1 MVAISQSVWRFMK
14 EVNMLQ
20 PNQKITALYC
30 RLSRDDNL
38 EGDSN
43 SIQNQKLILQK
54 YADENGFQNTRFY
67 VDDGY
72 SGANFNRPAFEQMMD
87 DMSNGDIAVIITKDL
102 SRLGRNQLHTGL
114 YIEEIFPP
122 NDVRY
127 IAVNDNVDTKYE
139 NSNELMPFKNLF
151 NEWHVRDCSRKVR
164 NVVNAK
170 AQRGIRVGTR
180 APYGY
185 HKGAT
190 KDSPLLVDE
199 EAAAVVKRIFAMCAG
214 GMGPAQIAKQL
225 KEECIYSPSMYAH
238 TKFGTSHS
246 GLNAERPYNW
256 TGDMVADMLQNMVYL
271 GHTVNLRYSTKSYK
285 DKKRCERPKSEW
297 LIFENTHEELV
308 DQETWDIVQEVRS
321 HKRRRTNM
329 DEQNM
334 FSGLVYCADCGKPMV
349 LHRAHTMKP
358 EQNHFTCRTYKKDGA
373 EVCSAHYIREVALKE
388 IVLETIRRATEF
400 ARSDP
405 ERFAAYIQQKQ
416 STEVA
421 KEIRGVER
429 ELSTM
434 RKRDG
439 ELDVVFKRMYE
450 DSALGRVSNEQFRLL
465 SEAYSKEKA
474 QLAEAI
480 PATEERLEKLRSSMA
495 NAKNFIA
502 KARKFTDMTELTPEL
517 LRTFVAK
524 IIVYEK
530 EVKYSKHA
538 PQKIHICFRDFN
550 LNETDD
556 MLLCGETT
564 EKADSTILPTLRRA
578 RSRSL
583 RPRAMLTKAQQPSP
597 TITAMARATT
607 VRGEHHRV
615 GGVAVGPQ
623 IVGVGNEDLV
633 HDVVQ
638 GPHQQGDHAGNGVAA
653 HEPPHT
659 LRSQKFVG
667 AFHKISLSFLQ
678 NPRLRG
684 FWRKKSAALLQ
695 PDLRRNATR
704 CGISISDFGKTCKWW
719 LCAKIGSRPAARNG
733 RFSQ

>member
-1 MVAISQSVWRFMK
+1 M
-14 EVNMLQ
+14 
-20 PNQKITALYC
+20 
-30 RLSRDDNL
+30 
-38 EGDSN
+38 
-43 SIQNQKLILQK
+43 
-54 YADENGFQNTRFY
+54 
-67 VDDGY
+67 
-72 SGANFNRPAFEQMMD
+72 
-87 DMSNGDIAVIITKDL
+87 
-102 SRLGRNQLHTGL
+102 
-114 YIEEIFPP
+114 
-122 NDVRY
+122 RY

-185 HKGAT
+185 RKGAT

-225 KEECIYSPSMYAH
+225 KKECIYSPSMYAY

-421 KEIRGVER
+421 KEIRGWNGNCPR
-429 ELSTM
+429 C
-434 RKRDG
+434 G
-439 ELDVVFKRMYE
+439 N
-450 DSALGRVSNEQFRLL
+450 G
-465 SEAYSKEKA
+465 
-474 QLAEAI
+474 
-480 PATEERLEKLRSSMA
+480 MA
-495 NAKNFIA
+495 NW
-502 KARKFTDMTELTPEL
+502 M
-517 LRTFVAK
+517 
-524 IIVYEK
+524 
-530 EVKYSKHA
+530 
-538 PQKIHICFRDFN
+538 
-550 LNETDD
+550 
-556 MLLCGETT
+556 
-564 EKADSTILPTLRRA
+564 
-578 RSRSL
+578 
-583 RPRAMLTKAQQPSP
+583 
-597 TITAMARATT
+597 
-607 VRGEHHRV
+607 
-615 GGVAVGPQ
+615 
-623 IVGVGNEDLV
+623 
-633 HDVVQ
+633 
-638 GPHQQGDHAGNGVAA
+638 
-653 HEPPHT
+653 
-659 LRSQKFVG
+659 
-667 AFHKISLSFLQ
+667 
-678 NPRLRG
+678 
-684 FWRKKSAALLQ
+684 
-695 PDLRRNATR
+695 
-704 CGISISDFGKTCKWW
+704 
-719 LCAKIGSRPAARNG
+719 
-733 RFSQ
+733 

>member
-1 MVAISQSVWRFMK
+1 MAIISFTNYKRGQTTGCMSAVMRYTMQDKKTEFEGQQLVTGINCQPESV
-14 EVNMLQ
+14 
-20 PNQKITALYC
+20 
-30 RLSRDDNL
+30 
-38 EGDSN
+38 
-43 SIQNQKLILQK
+43 
-54 YADENGFQNTRFY
+54 YADFMTTKRLYHKTDGVLFYHMVQSFPKGEAVDPVTAHAAALKLAKYYEGYEVLVCTHTDREHIHSHFLINSVNFDTGRKLHIAKEQLQELRHRNDMVCKEFSLPVFQPREQKQKTKTMTIGEYHTAARGQSKKLQLMNIINDCMRHASNREEFIALMESEGYKVRWEKSRKNITYTTPSGWQCRDRLLFGDKYLKENMEYEFRIREEIIYGRAHGPEPARAFTAADSAGVEFTDHAHCHP
-67 VDDGY
+67 VSAAGGSDDADTEDRIHRVGSAWNAGVSSEPEITHRPD
-72 SGANFNRPAFEQMMD
+72 SGAEQ
-87 DMSNGDIAVIITKDL
+87 
-102 SRLGRNQLHTGL
+102 H
-114 YIEEIFPP
+114 
-122 NDVRY
+122 
-127 IAVNDNVDTKYE
+127 
-139 NSNELMPFKNLF
+139 
-151 NEWHVRDCSRKVR
+151 
-164 NVVNAK
+164 
-170 AQRGIRVGTR
+170 
-180 APYGY
+180 
-185 HKGAT
+185 
-190 KDSPLLVDE
+190 
-199 EAAAVVKRIFAMCAG
+199 G
-214 GMGPAQIAKQL
+214 G
-225 KEECIYSPSMYAH
+225 
-238 TKFGTSHS
+238 
-246 GLNAERPYNW
+246 
-256 TGDMVADMLQNMVYL
+256 DMLQNMVYL

-421 KEIRGVER
+421 KEIRGLER

-564 EKADSTILPTLRRA
+564 EKADSTIALPA
-578 RSRSL
+578 
-583 RPRAMLTKAQQPSP
+583 
-597 TITAMARATT
+597 
-607 VRGEHHRV
+607 
-615 GGVAVGPQ
+615 
-623 IVGVGNEDLV
+623 
-633 HDVVQ
+633 
-638 GPHQQGDHAGNGVAA
+638 
-653 HEPPHT
+653 
-659 LRSQKFVG
+659 
-667 AFHKISLSFLQ
+667 
-678 NPRLRG
+678 
-684 FWRKKSAALLQ
+684 
-695 PDLRRNATR
+695 
-704 CGISISDFGKTCKWW
+704 
-719 LCAKIGSRPAARNG
+719 
-733 RFSQ
+733 

>member
-1 MVAISQSVWRFMK
+1 MNQS
-14 EVNMLQ
+14 
-20 PNQKITALYC
+20 NQIRKTALYC
-30 RLSRDDNL
+30 RLSQDDGI

-43 SIQNQKLILQK
+43 SIQNQKAILQK
-54 YADENGFQNTRFY
+54 FAEDHHFPSPCFY
-67 VDDGY
+67 VDDGF
-72 SGANFNRPAFEQMMD
+72 SGGNFQRPAFQQMIS
-87 DMSNGDIAVIITKDL
+87 DMENGEIGIIVTKDL

-114 YIEEIFPP
+114 YIEERFPMFG
-122 NDVRY
+122 VRY
-127 IAVNDNVDTKYE
+127 IAINDNVDTDSSE
-139 NSNELMPFKNLF
+139 SNDLMPFKNLF
-151 NEWHVRDCSRKVR
+151 NEWFIRDTSRKIRAVLK
-164 NVVNAK
+164 AK
-170 AQRGIRVGTR
+170 AERGERLGTR

-185 HKGAT
+185 RKDPDT
-190 KDSPLLVDE
+190 KNLIVDE
-199 EAAAVVKRIFAMCAG
+199 EAAAIVRRIFAMCAG
-214 GMGPAQIAKQL
+214 GSGPSQIARIL
-225 KEECIYSPSMYAH
+225 KKEQILTPTMYAYTRFGMNH
-238 TKFGTSHS
+238 TCLDTAH
-246 GLNAERPYNW
+246 PYNW
-256 TGDMVADMLQNMVYL
+256 SDSAIANLLENEIYL
-271 GHTVNLRYSTKSYK
+271 GNTVNMKYSTKSYK
-285 DKKRCERPKSEW
+285 DKRRVEHPREEC
-297 LIFENTHEELV
+297 LVFENTHPALITREV
-308 DQETWDIVQEVRS
+308 WDMVQRVRKN
-321 HKRRRTNM
+321 KRRLTKM
-329 DEQNM
+329 EEQNKY
-334 FSGLVYCADCGKPMV
+334 SGLVFCADCGSNMV
-349 LHRAHTMKP
+349 LHRAHTMSASY
-358 EQNHFTCRTYKKDGA
+358 NHFTCRTYKKDGA

-564 EKADSTILPTLRRA
+564 EKADSTIALPA
-578 RSRSL
+578 
-583 RPRAMLTKAQQPSP
+583 
-597 TITAMARATT
+597 
-607 VRGEHHRV
+607 
-615 GGVAVGPQ
+615 
-623 IVGVGNEDLV
+623 
-633 HDVVQ
+633 
-638 GPHQQGDHAGNGVAA
+638 
-653 HEPPHT
+653 
-659 LRSQKFVG
+659 
-667 AFHKISLSFLQ
+667 
-678 NPRLRG
+678 
-684 FWRKKSAALLQ
+684 
-695 PDLRRNATR
+695 
-704 CGISISDFGKTCKWW
+704 
-719 LCAKIGSRPAARNG
+719 
-733 RFSQ
+733 